1 MNSIW
6 YDTHTHGYR
15 PFFQDPITLFFIGRM
30 PFLPPNQQ
38 RQSTESNMMM
48 AQHNIQRVELLATA
62 GPKMTWSNIPQDLNL
77 HWHVQLNE
85 GHVLMPQDTTVFQA
99 VCNGVPF
106 CCSVHSLTYI
116 APRGFYSS
124 SKTKFSDFQS
134 ITQHS
139 QTYTATHFSTESTQ
153 QFATP
158 ARIISAC
165 EFYQYQLLF
174 V

>member
-1 MNSIW
+1 MIW
-6 YDTHTHGYR
+6 HTHTHTHGYR
-15 PFFQDPITLFFIGRM
+15 PFFRDPTTLFFIGRM

-48 AQHNIQRVELLATA
+48 AQHNIRVELLAIA
-62 GPKMTWSNIPQDLNL
+62 GPKMTWSNNPQDLNL
-77 HWHVQLNE
+77 RWHVQLNE
-85 GHVLMPQDTTVFQA
+85 GHVLIPQDTTVFQA

-124 SKTKFSDFQS
+124 SKTKFSDFPS

-153 QFATP
+153 FATQ